1 MPELKEPVFKDIP
14 LSFTAHPVTGNVKAL
29 VNRDAVKQSVK
40 NIVLTNF
47 YERPYSPN
55 LGGNILSQLFENMDS
70 ITQYEI
76 STNIRQALDN
86 YEPRAIIDE
95 IKSDFYQD
103 ENAINI
109 TITFRVRNDAEPISV
124 NVLIRQG
131 AIDGS

>member
-1 MPELKEPVFKDIP
+1 MPELKEPIFKDIP

-55 LGGNILSQLFENMDS
+55 LGGDIISQLFENMDP
-70 ITQYEI
+70 ITEYNI
-76 STNIRQALDN
+76 AKNIRQALDN
-86 YEPRAIIDE
+86 YEPRAIVDE

-124 NVLIRQG
+124 NVLLDRVR
-131 AIDGS
+131 

>member
-55 LGGNILSQLFENMDS
+55 LGGDIISQLFENMDP
-70 ITQYEI
+70 ITEYNI
-76 STNIRQALDN
+76 AKNIRQALDN

-95 IKSDFYQD
+95 IKSDFFQD

-124 NVLIRQG
+124 NVLLDRVR
-131 AIDGS
+131 

>member
-1 MPELKEPVFKDIP
+1 MPELKEPIFKDIP

-55 LGGNILSQLFENMDS
+55 LGGDIISQLFENMDP
-70 ITQYEI
+70 ITEYNI
-76 STNIRQALDN
+76 AKNIRQALDN
-86 YEPRAIIDE
+86 YEPRAIVDE

-124 NVLIRQG
+124 NVLLDRIR
-131 AIDGS
+131 

>member
-1 MPELKEPVFKDIP
+1 MPELKEPIFKDIP

-55 LGGNILSQLFENMDS
+55 LGGNILSQLFENMDP
-70 ITQYEI
+70 ITEYNI
-76 STNIRQALDN
+76 SKNIRQALDN

-124 NVLIRQG
+124 NVLLDRVR
-131 AIDGS
+131 

>member
-55 LGGNILSQLFENMDS
+55 LGGNILSQLFENMDP
-70 ITQYEI
+70 ITEYNI
-76 STNIRQALDN
+76 AKNIRQALDN

-95 IKSDFYQD
+95 IKSGFYQD

-124 NVLIRQG
+124 NVLLDRVR
-131 AIDGS
+131 